1 MYHKN
6 IIQFAVYTKEME
18 DLQVIKERKWWTK
31 TALKKKKK
39 EAVTSDSEVSST
51 DRKDFYHD
59 QKSKFPLWKV
69 KLAYS
74 YFPLILS
81 WSLQA

>member
-1 MYHKN
+1 MMDQN
-6 IIQFAVYTKEME
+6 CIE
-18 DLQVIKERKWWTK
+18 
-31 TALKKKKK
+31 KKKK